1 MKDIADNQGKSTVQ
15 RLLSLFLAI
24 VCFPQSV
31 CAGDIHDIAF
41 FADHDGTEQRYILLL
56 PEGFEPDAERDLL
69 IALHG
74 HGSDRHQFVTQDRG
88 ECFGTRKIAK
98 KYGMILLSP
107 DYRAKTSWMNAAA
120 EADLVQIIDTMK
132 KTHSIK
138 RVFLIGGSMGGTA
151 ALTFA
156 VLHPE
161 RIDGVVVLNGTAN
174 LLEYDNFQ
182 DAISESYGGTKS
194 EIPLEYKKR
203 SAEYFPEKLT
213 MPVAITA
220 SGRDTAVPP
229 ESVLRLAK
237 ILKLFNPHVLLIY
250 REEAGHETDLEDT
263 VTALEYVI
271 MNCQEP

>member
-1 MKDIADNQGKSTVQ
+1 MRSVLA
-15 RLLSLFLAI
+15 LFFFMSGLCALE
-24 VCFPQSV
+24 PQDCS
-31 CAGDIHDIAF
+31 F
-41 FADHDGTEQRYILLL
+41 QADHDGTEQRYILLL
-56 PEGFEPDAERDLL
+56 PQGFEPDTEHDLL
-69 IALHG
+69 IPLHG

-88 ECFGTRKIAK
+88 ECLGTRKIAE
-98 KYGMILLSP
+98 KYGMILVSP

-132 KTHSIK
+132 KTHRIK

-156 VLHPE
+156 ALHPE
-161 RIDGVVVLNGTAN
+161 RIDGVVALNGTAN